1 MDARVVD
8 SRGAKRFEFAIG
20 GFMAVAYY
28 RIEDGRVVLLH
39 TEAPQEFSRQ
49 ESSTKLAEGVLEQ
62 IRASGRRAIAKSL
75 SWHGSP
81 AANVNMPKCS
91 TAEGSSLKGRASPCD
106 RGFLIPPLLALTGIA
121 VLLRDEGVA

>member
-39 TEAPQEFSRQ
+39 TEAPQEFSGQ

-62 IRASGRRAIAKSL
+62 IRASGRRVTAKRPFMARFASR
-75 SWHGSP
+75 HR
-81 AANVNMPKCS
+81 AY
-91 TAEGSSLKGRASPCD
+91 AEMLDG
-106 RGFLIPPLLALTGIA
+106 
-121 VLLRDEGVA
+121 